1 VRDPCDRQRVPR
13 CRHARAALFE
23 LRRKGGSVFGT
34 SLDLRR
40 WNAIREVR
48 TVMRKATSCCS
59 TIRSAALLACF
70 SLLSIGCKKT
80 DDPPPT
86 QAGYPTPAP
95 AAAPVQQA
103 PGYGDGT
110 TQQAAPV
117 VGATPAAAPVG
128 TLSQPG
134 PFATPCQTDAPCLT
148 HHCNIAAGKCAFP
161 CQTDNDCMPGNR
173 CIAPACL
180 PKLQ

>member
-1 VRDPCDRQRVPR
+1 
-13 CRHARAALFE
+13 
-23 LRRKGGSVFGT
+23 
-34 SLDLRR
+34 
-40 WNAIREVR
+40 
-48 TVMRKATSCCS
+48 MRKAASYCS
-59 TIRSAALLACF
+59 TITSAALLAYC

-80 DDPPPT
+80 DDPPPA
-86 QAGYPTPAP
+86 QAGYPTQAP
-95 AAAPVQQA
+95 GAAPVQQA

-117 VGATPAAAPVG
+117 VGATPAPAPAG

>member
-1 VRDPCDRQRVPR
+1 MRE
-13 CRHARAALFE
+13 AALSRVT
-23 LRRKGGSVFGT
+23 LS
-34 SLDLRR
+34 
-40 WNAIREVR
+40 
-48 TVMRKATSCCS
+48 
-59 TIRSAALLACF
+59 SAAVVAVCWLLLPLACNK
-70 SLLSIGCKKT
+70 S
-80 DDPPPT
+80 DDPPPA
-86 QAGYPTPAP
+86 QAGYPTTPAP
-95 AAAPVQQA
+95 AGAPVQQA
-103 PGYGDGT
+103 PGYGNGT
-110 TQQAAPV
+110 AQEAAPV
-117 VGATPAAAPVG
+117 VAATPAAAPVG

>member
-1 VRDPCDRQRVPR
+1 MLKAHVLHPTL
-13 CRHARAALFE
+13 ATASALV
-23 LRRKGGSVFGT
+23 LP
-34 SLDLRR
+34 L
-40 WNAIREVR
+40 
-48 TVMRKATSCCS
+48 
-59 TIRSAALLACF
+59 LLA
-70 SLLSIGCKKT
+70 LGCKKT
-80 DDPPPT
+80 DDPPP
-86 QAGYPTPAP
+86 QAGYVTQPPATG
-95 AAAPVQQA
+95 PVQQA
-103 PGYGDGT
+103 PGYGNGT

-117 VGATPAAAPVG
+117 FGAAPAAAPAS

-134 PFATPCQTDAPCLT
+134 PFATPCQGDAPCLT